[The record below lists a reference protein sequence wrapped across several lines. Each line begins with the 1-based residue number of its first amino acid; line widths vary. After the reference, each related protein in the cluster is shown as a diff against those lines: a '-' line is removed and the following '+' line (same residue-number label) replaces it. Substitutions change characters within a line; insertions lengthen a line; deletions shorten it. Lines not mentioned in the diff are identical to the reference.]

1 MDRFVSPSRGSMTF
15 DDMFRDIMSY
25 VEQSPNDRYRLIIGT
40 DSQSQDDLTLVTAV
54 IIHRVGKGGR
64 YYYQRSRH
72 RAIKNLQQKIY
83 YETSVSLG
91 LGSKLA
97 KRLAENGYANMNIEI
112 HLDVGTAGPTKEMIR
127 EVVGMVTG
135 SGFDARI
142 KPDSFGASTVADRYS
157 K

>member
-1 MDRFVSPSRGSMTF
+1 MDRFISPSRGSMTF
-15 DDMFRDIMSY
+15 EAMFQDIMSY
-25 VEQSPNDRYRLIIGT
+25 VEQFPNDNYRLIVGT
-40 DSQSQDDLTLVTAV
+40 DSQNQDDLTLVTAV

-72 RAIKNLQQKIY
+72 RPIKNLRQKIY
-83 YETSVSLG
+83 YETSVSLA
-91 LGSKLA
+91 LGSRLA
-97 KRLAENGYANMNIEI
+97 KRLAENGHTNLNIEI
-112 HLDVGTAGPTKEMIR
+112 HLDVGTAGPTKDMIR